1 MISHMDIRLHIYMCR
16 LFRSIGTFSKVR
28 FKSEITNL
36 DRPCAMPTHEIML
49 EVEVEVEGRLIADTV
64 GLNW

>member
-1 MISHMDIRLHIYMCR
+1 MCR

-36 DRPCAMPTHEIML
+36 DRPCAMPTHEMML
-49 EVEVEVEGRLIADTV
+49 EVEVEGRLIADTV